1 MDLRSALHLHR
12 VASLWEV
19 LVTEPGAV
27 RGQVQSPASEVPLLE
42 KGHLREEILN
52 EYEHSARN
60 MHSYALFSVLVH
72 AVIS

>member
-27 RGQVQSPASEVPLLE
+27 RGQVQSPASEVPLLK
-42 KGHLREEILN
+42 KGHLREEIPK
-52 EYEHSARN
+52 E
-60 MHSYALFSVLVH
+60 
-72 AVIS
+72 